1 MAPNTPRLVHP
12 IDLKK
17 KPWEQK
23 LPLHNRWHPEIPPV
37 ANVQVSQVFRVEMV
51 DWTGGVIRD
60 NDAAEDVKSI
70 DLSTVH
76 YLSGPFKVLDEEG
89 IPARSGDLLAVE
101 ICNLGPLAGD
111 EWGYTATFDRENGG
125 GFLTDHFPCATKA
138 IWYFEGIYAYSPQIP
153 GVRFPGLTH
162 PGIIGTAPSM
172 ELLSIWN
179 ERETQLQENGL
190 KSLKLPEVLHTRPLA
205 NLPTPNGCLLGKIQQ
220 GTPEWEKIA
229 KEAAR
234 TIPGRENGGNC
245 DIKNLGRGSKIY
257 LPVFVDG
264 ANLSTGDMHFSQG
277 DGEVSFCGAIEMSG
291 FLELKCEI
299 IRGGMKAYLTPMGP
313 TPLHVNPIFE
323 IGPVEPRFSEW
334 LVFEGIS
341 VDESG
346 RQHFLDATVAYKRAV
361 LNAIDY
367 LSKFGYSKEQIYLL
381 LSCCPCEGRISGIVD
396 APNAVA
402 TLAIPIAIFDQDIR
416 PQSSKI
422 PVWPQIVRKPDV
434 LKCTYDGNLPI
445 TKNHGGATSSLVPQ
459 SWQQK

>member
-1 MAPNTPRLVHP
+1 MAPYGPRLVVP
-12 IDLKK
+12 IDVKK
-17 KPWEQK
+17 KPREQK
-23 LPLHNRWHPEIPPV
+23 LPLHNRWHPDIPPV
-37 ANVQVSQVFRVEMV
+37 AEVKTGEVFRVEMV
-51 DWTGGVIRD
+51 DFSGGGITQD
-60 NDAAEDVKSI
+60 YTAEDIKHADPSI
-70 DLSTVH
+70 VH
-76 YLSGPFKVLDEEG
+76 YLSGPIRVVGEDG
-89 IPARSGDLLAVE
+89 IAAKPGDLLVVE
-101 ICNLGPLAGD
+101 ILNLGPLPGD

-138 IWYFEGIYAYSPQIP
+138 IWYFEGIYAYSPHIP

-162 PGIIGTAPSM
+162 PGVIGTAPSM
-172 ELLSIWN
+172 ELLDIWN
-179 ERETQLQENGL
+179 KRERDVEENGL
-190 KSLKLPEVLHTRPLA
+190 QNLKLCEVLHSRPLA
-205 NLPTPNGCLLGKIQQ
+205 NLPTPKGCRLGKIEE
-220 GTPEWEKIA
+220 GTAEWDKIA

-245 DIKNLGRGSKIY
+245 DIKNLSRGSKIY

-291 FLELKCEI
+291 FLELKCEL
-299 IRGGMKAYLTPMGP
+299 IRGGMKEYLTPMGP

-346 RQHFLDATVAYKRAV
+346 RQHYLDASVAYKRAV

-367 LSKFGYSKEQIYLL
+367 LSKFGSSKEQVYLL

-396 APNAVA
+396 SPNACA
-402 TLAIPIAIFDQDIR
+402 TLAIPTAIFDQDIR
-416 PQSSKI
+416 PKNKKV
-422 PVWPQIVRKPDV
+422 PVGPRIVRKPDV
-434 LKCTYDGNLPI
+434 LKCTYDGNLPV
-445 TKNHGGATSSLVPQ
+445 TRNPSAST
-459 SWQQK
+459 